1 VAFKKKRILNRKA
14 VERFIGKMIILPGEI
29 PDRLSQDLFVDFLG
43 LIETICAK
51 RNDQGSADVCSV
63 WDPIDEVL

>member
-1 VAFKKKRILNRKA
+1 
-14 VERFIGKMIILPGEI
+14 MIILPGEI